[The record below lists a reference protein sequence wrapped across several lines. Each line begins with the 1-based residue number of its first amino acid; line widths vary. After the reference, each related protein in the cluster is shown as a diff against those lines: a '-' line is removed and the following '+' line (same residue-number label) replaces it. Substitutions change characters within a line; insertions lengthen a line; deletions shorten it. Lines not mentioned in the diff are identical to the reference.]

1 MEGRLDARTTFIGKL
16 LGSYLVLV
24 SMAMAA
30 NKAATIQ
37 TVTALINDAPV
48 VFVLGLILVA
58 AGLAMILSMGLWSG
72 GAFPIVVRLISWLT
86 LIKGLAF
93 LFWPPSAASGMVLW
107 GSLYERFFYVDV
119 AIVFVLGAYLTFAS
133 FKTRL

>member
-1 MEGRLDARTTFIGKL
+1 MDARTTFLGKL
-16 LGSYLVLV
+16 LGIYLVLV
-24 SMAMAA
+24 SIAMAA

-37 TVTALINDAPV
+37 TVTALINDPPV
-48 VFVLGLILVA
+48 IFVLGLILVA

-72 GAFPIVVRLISWLT
+72 GALPVVVRLISWLT

-93 LFWPPSAASGMVLW
+93 LFWPPTAAPGLLLW

-133 FKTRL
+133 FKPRP

>member
-1 MEGRLDARTTFIGKL
+1 VDARTTFLGKL
-16 LGSYLVLV
+16 LGIYLVLV
-24 SMAMAA
+24 SIAMAA

-37 TVTALINDAPV
+37 TVTALVHDAPV

-72 GAFPIVVRLISWLT
+72 GALPLVVRLISWLT

-93 LFWPPSAASGMVLW
+93 LFWPPTAAPGLLLW

-119 AIVFVLGAYLTFAS
+119 AIVFVLGAYLTYAS
-133 FKTRL
+133 FKARP

>member
-1 MEGRLDARTTFIGKL
+1 MTFLGKL
-16 LGSYLVLV
+16 LGIYFVLV
-24 SMAMAA
+24 SIAMAA

-37 TVTALINDAPV
+37 TVTALIHDTPV

-58 AGLAMILSMGLWSG
+58 AGLAMTLSIGLWSG
-72 GAFPIVVRLISWLT
+72 GALPLVVRLISWLT

-93 LFWPPSAASGMVLW
+93 LFWPPSAASGLVLW
-107 GSLYERFFYVDV
+107 GSLYERFFYVDL

-133 FKTRL
+133 FKARP